1 MSIAGINIVVVTG
14 LCCRHATAPTVVA
27 VIKRRRFP
35 SARRRRE
42 SSRWRRGL
50 ALYFPL
56 HSSYSV
62 AVAISAIDVAVA
74 TVPSRVFIVAM
85 AVGSVAPDCGSGDA
99 PGASATTALSS
110 ATMLLTGPRTRQRWQ
125 CTRTAAAELTAG
137 RTASVVAA
145 VRIGITMATMPMAIA
160 VAVAVPILVGWQR
173 RSR

>member
-62 AVAISAIDVAVA
+62 AVAISAVDVAVA
-74 TVPSRVFIVAM
+74 TVPSRVFIVAT

-110 ATMLLTGPRTRQRWQ
+110 ATTLLTGPQTRQRWQ
-125 CTRTAAAELTAG
+125 CARTAAAELAVG
-137 RTASVVAA
+137 RTVLVVAA
-145 VRIGITMATMPMAIA
+145 IYTGITMTTTLMLMAIA
-160 VAVAVPILVGWQR
+160 VTVQGGVR
-173 RSR
+173 